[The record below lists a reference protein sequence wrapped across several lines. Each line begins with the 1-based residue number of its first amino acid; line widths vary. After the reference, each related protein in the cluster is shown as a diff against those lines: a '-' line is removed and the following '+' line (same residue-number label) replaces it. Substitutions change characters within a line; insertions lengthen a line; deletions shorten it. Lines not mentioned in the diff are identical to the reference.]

1 LVARGHELLTA
12 YAEEVGVPLEH
23 TGALLVAWKDDEL
36 ARFPEIR
43 ENARRCGYDR
53 VREIGRDEL
62 YVREPHLGPGAL
74 RALEIPDEH
83 VVCPWT
89 PPLAYATQA
98 VLAGVDLRLE
108 ERVTGMERLPE
119 AGWRLQTS
127 RGGLTT
133 RWAINAAGLYSD
145 EVNRMAGHD
154 GFTVTPRRGELVVFD
169 RLSRRL
175 VRHILLPVPTGTT
188 KGVLVAPTVF
198 GNVLLGPTAVDVGR
212 KDDTSSTAEGI
223 AHLRELGRR
232 IMPELL
238 DQEVTAVYAGLRAA
252 TEHADYQLWVDGEGR
267 YVCAGGIRSTGLTSS
282 LAIAEYVREEL
293 AAAGLPLRE
302 RPEGLPALRMPSI
315 GEAQLRPYADPAR
328 IAADPEYGTI
338 LCFCERVTRG
348 EIRDAAQSPVPAVD
362 LDGLRR
368 RTRALMGR
376 CQGFFCG
383 PSVAAALAEHR
394 RQDVAGLWEGPS

>member
-1 LVARGHELLTA
+1 MCRGHALLSA
-12 YAEEVGVPLEH
+12 FADEVGIPLER
-23 TGALLVAWKDDEL
+23 TDALLVAWNDEQL

-43 ENARRCGYDR
+43 ETARRCGHDR
-53 VREIGRDEL
+53 VGEIGRDEL
-62 YVREPHLGPGAL
+62 YAREPHLGPGAL
-74 RALEIPDEH
+74 GALEVPGEH

-89 PPLAYATQA
+89 PPLAFATQA
-98 VLAGVDLRLE
+98 VLAGVKLRRE
-108 ERVTGMERLPE
+108 ERVTGMERLSE
-119 AGWRLQTS
+119 GGWRLETS

-133 RWAINAAGLYSD
+133 RWAVNAAGLHSD

-154 GFTVTPRRGELVVFD
+154 GFTVTPRRGELIVFD
-169 RLSRRL
+169 KAGRHL
-175 VRHILLPVPTGTT
+175 VRHVLLPVPTGAT

-198 GNVLLGPTAVDVGR
+198 GNVLLGPTAVDVER

-223 AHLRELGRR
+223 THLRELGRR
-232 IMPELL
+232 ILPELL

-252 TEHADYQLWVDGEGR
+252 TEHADYQLWVDGDR
-267 YVCAGGIRSTGLTSS
+267 SYVCAGGIRSTGLTSS
-282 LAIAEYVREEL
+282 LAIAEYVRDEL

-338 LCFCERVTRG
+338 VCFCERVTRG
-348 EIRDAAQSPVPAVD
+348 EIRDAVQSALPPVD
-362 LDGLRR
+362 LDGVRR

-383 PSVAAALAEHR
+383 PNVAATLAEHTG
-394 RQDVAGLWEGPS
+394 QDVAELWERRS